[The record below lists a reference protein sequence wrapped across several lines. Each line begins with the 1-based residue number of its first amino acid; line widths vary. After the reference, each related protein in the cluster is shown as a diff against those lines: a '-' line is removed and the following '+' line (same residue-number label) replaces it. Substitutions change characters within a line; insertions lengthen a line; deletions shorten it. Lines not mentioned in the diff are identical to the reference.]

1 MKRTSCTQLTNQ
13 NERSCRL
20 TAALAN
26 SIAGGK
32 VFIPAPF
39 PVQGDCFVPVDI
51 MVWEVV
57 TPAVLSND
65 PKHQSVRYSEPQ
77 EEMMDADGDQPHDL
91 LCFEQHL
98 PASPGFPTSDSYM
111 EYDDLPDLQEV
122 QEEAEPTAPPVYQ
135 VDVGVSH
142 QERHAHTQPPDT
154 RWLTQLAHIATGPQS
169 PLLQEPLNSSSSSVC
184 LSSTSSNLHSYA
196 RPPPPLPSSTLS
208 PPRGHGRERRRSRK
222 SSECGS
228 AVSTRSSLS
237 DDEDMGWSFSCPP
250 TAWHCF
256 LKGTHLRF
264 HHGSNVEWQD
274 VEDLDSADE
283 DSGDEEQS
291 RSLKSYGSEGLQLVE
306 HSEIVLSGQTVLQ
319 LTFDPGVFGHAPMTA
334 RCQLDH
340 PFYVK
345 NKGRSGRRTL
355 ELLKTY
361 HLLHTLFYF
370 LSGWSSFHPSLTVV
384 HYGIPCYEMEVGD
397 VCLPPGHR
405 DAKHTDDSQVFDTF
419 RSYDF
424 TPLDS
429 SAVYVL
435 SSMARRR
442 RASQSSGGA
451 VSPDRDTS
459 QDGHS
464 PGHSHSPRQKPTK
477 AQQASPAGSNNV
489 TPQKCKRP
497 MNAFMLFAKK
507 FRVEYTQMYPGKDNR
522 AISVLLGERWKKMR
536 SEERRAFTVQA
547 KALADEQKRLNP
559 DCWKR
564 KRTNSGCQ
572 GN

>member
-1 MKRTSCTQLTNQ
+1 
-13 NERSCRL
+13 
-20 TAALAN
+20 
-26 SIAGGK
+26 
-32 VFIPAPF
+32 
-39 PVQGDCFVPVDI
+39 

-57 TPAVLSND
+57 TPR
-65 PKHQSVRYSEPQ
+65 HQHTLDSEPQ
-77 EEMMDADGDQPHDL
+77 GEHTEMMMDAEGDVSHNL
-91 LCFEQHL
+91 ICFEEHL
-98 PASPGFPTSDSYM
+98 PSSPGFPTSDSHM

-122 QEEAEPTAPPVYQ
+122 QEEVEQIAPHVYQ
-135 VDVGVSH
+135 VGAGVSH
-142 QERHAHTQPPDT
+142 LEENMHAQPPDT
-154 RWLTQLAHIATGPQS
+154 HWLTQLAHIATGPQS
-169 PLLQEPLNSSSSSVC
+169 PLLQDSHSSSSPVC
-184 LSSTSSNLHSYA
+184 LSSTSTNLHSYA
-196 RPPPPLPSSTLS
+196 RPPLSPPRVRS
-208 PPRGHGRERRRSRK
+208 PPRGHGRERRRSR

-237 DDEDMGWSFSCPP
+237 EDEDMGWSFSWPP

-264 HHGSNVEWQD
+264 HSGSNVEWQD
-274 VEDLDSADE
+274 IEDLDSVEGD
-283 DSGDEEQS
+283 DSGDEEPS

-306 HSEIVLSGQTVLQ
+306 HSETVISGQAVLQ
-319 LTFDPGVFGHAPMTA
+319 LTFDPGAFGHAPLTA
-334 RCQLDH
+334 RCQLEH

-345 NKGRSGRRTL
+345 NKG
-355 ELLKTY
+355 
-361 HLLHTLFYF
+361 
-370 LSGWSSFHPSLTVV
+370 WSSFYPSLTVV
-384 HYGIPCYEMEVGD
+384 RHGIPCYEMEIGG

-405 DAKHTDDSQVFDTF
+405 DAKHTDSSLVFDAF

-442 RASQSSGGA
+442 RTSQSSGGA
-451 VSPDRDTS
+451 VSPDRETS
-459 QDGHS
+459 QDSSS
-464 PGHSHSPRQKPTK
+464 PGPSNSLCQKPTK
-477 AQQASPAGSNNV
+477 SQHTSTAGNV
-489 TPQKCKRP
+489 PPTKCKRP

-522 AISVLLGERWKKMR
+522 AISVLLGEQWKKMR
-536 SEERRAFTVQA
+536 SEERRVFTLQA

-564 KRTNSGCQ
+564 KRTTSGCQ

>member
-1 MKRTSCTQLTNQ
+1 M
-13 NERSCRL
+13 
-20 TAALAN
+20 
-26 SIAGGK
+26 
-32 VFIPAPF
+32 FIPAPF
-39 PVQGDCFVPVDI
+39 PVQGDCFVTVDI

-57 TPAVLSND
+57 TPAVRFSD
-65 PKHQSVRYSEPQ
+65 PKHQNVPDSEP
-77 EEMMDADGDQPHDL
+77 EHTEVMMDADGDQPHEL
-91 LCFEQHL
+91 LCCEERL
-98 PASPGFPTSDSYM
+98 PSSPGFPTSDSYM

-122 QEEAEPTAPPVYQ
+122 QEEVELTAPPVFQ
-135 VDVGVSH
+135 VAVGVSH
-142 QERHAHTQPPDT
+142 QERHAHAQPPDT
-154 RWLTQLAHIATGPQS
+154 HWLTQLAHIATGPQS
-169 PLLQEPLNSSSSSVC
+169 PLLQESAHSSPPAVC
-184 LSSTSSNLHSYA
+184 LSSTSTNLHSYA
-196 RPPPPLPSSTLS
+196 RPPPPLPSGTVS
-208 PPRGHGRERRRSRK
+208 PPRGHVRERRRSRK

-237 DDEDMGWSFSCPP
+237 DEEDMGWNFSWPP

-264 HHGSNVEWQD
+264 HGSSNVEWQD
-274 VEDLDSADE
+274 IEDLESAED
-283 DSGDEEQS
+283 DSGDEERS
-291 RSLKSYGSEGLQLVE
+291 TSLKSYGSEGLQLVQ
-306 HSEIVLSGQTVLQ
+306 HSEIVLAGQAVLQ
-319 LTFDPGVFGHAPMTA
+319 LTFDPGAFGRAPVSA

-345 NKGRSGRRTL
+345 NKG
-355 ELLKTY
+355 
-361 HLLHTLFYF
+361 
-370 LSGWSSFHPSLTVV
+370 WSSFYPSLTVV
-384 HYGIPCYEMEVGD
+384 HHGIPCYEMEVGG

-405 DAKHTDDSQVFDTF
+405 DAKHTDDSLVFDTF

-459 QDGHS
+459 HDS
-464 PGHSHSPRQKPTK
+464 PGPSHATRQAPTNS
-477 AQQASPAGSNNV
+477 QHASTAGGNNA
-489 TPQKCKRP
+489 TPTKCKRP

-536 SEERRAFTVQA
+536 SEERRVFTVQA

>member
-1 MKRTSCTQLTNQ
+1 
-13 NERSCRL
+13 
-20 TAALAN
+20 
-26 SIAGGK
+26 
-32 VFIPAPF
+32 
-39 PVQGDCFVPVDI
+39 

-57 TPAVLSND
+57 TPGVQTSDTEHNNACESESTGVMVD
-65 PKHQSVRYSEPQ
+65 VDQSYELPSC
-77 EEMMDADGDQPHDL
+77 EEQFPS
-91 LCFEQHL
+91 
-98 PASPGFPTSDSYM
+98 SPSFPTSDSYM

-122 QEEAEPTAPPVYQ
+122 QEELEPRATPVYQ
-135 VDVGVSH
+135 VEVGVSH
-142 QERHAHTQPPDT
+142 QERRANTEAHSLQLPDT
-154 RWLTQLAHIATGPQS
+154 HWLTQLAHIATGPQS
-169 PLLQEPLNSSSSSVC
+169 PLLQAGPRGSSPSVC
-184 LSSTSSNLHSYA
+184 ITTASSDLHSYA
-196 RPPPPLPSSTLS
+196 RPPPLFPSGTPS
-208 PPRGHGRERRRSRK
+208 PPRGRGRQRRHSRT

-237 DDEDMGWSFSCPP
+237 DDEDMGWSFSWPP

-264 HHGSNVEWQD
+264 HSGSNVEWQD
-274 VEDLDSADE
+274 VEDLDSAEE
-283 DSGDEEQS
+283 DSGDEEQA
-291 RSLKSYGSEGLQLVE
+291 RSLKTFGSEGLKLTK
-306 HSEIVLSGQTVLQ
+306 HSEIVSSGQAVLQ
-319 LTFDPGVFGHAPMTA
+319 LNFDPGAFGYATMTVQ
-334 RCQLDH
+334 CQLDH

-345 NKGRSGRRTL
+345 NKG
-355 ELLKTY
+355 
-361 HLLHTLFYF
+361 
-370 LSGWSSFHPSLTVV
+370 WSSFYPSLTVV
-384 HYGIPCYEMEVGD
+384 HFGIPCSEMEVGD

-405 DAKHTDDSQVFDTF
+405 DAKHSDDSAVFDTF

-442 RASQSSGGA
+442 HASQSSSGA
-451 VSPDRDTS
+451 ASPVRDTLQS
-459 QDGHS
+459 AHS
-464 PGHSHSPRQKPTK
+464 SSRSHSSYRKPSK
-477 AQQASPAGSNNV
+477 AQQDGTPGSTHATANR
-489 TPQKCKRP
+489 CKRP

-536 SEERRAFTVQA
+536 SEERRVFTLQA